1 MSLPCLWFLICNV
14 HDQQHEYFLRTHLV
28 SICLYY
34 LTAWKKTHP
43 RLVTQLP
50 WPFVENIQTLQL
62 ICEAW
67 WELRTLKMQNRRDNS
82 WRLFLSAS
90 LCFSCL
96 SSCPLFICAPQP
108 WPWHFPST
116 RALYINFAFLTFHR
130 RPRHTNRARGRGRT
144 NMYDKKKV
152 KSWSYAVLMRQLNG
166 VILFGNL
173 GFHSICLINL
183 EPGIK
188 SLCSLTFE
196 NTFLSLYVSSPQLR
210 CYAWIAWIWIFEQN
224 TVF

>member
-1 MSLPCLWFLICNV
+1 MAFCGKHPDPAANLWGVMRIENPQNAKQEGQLLTTLSLGLTLFFLS
-14 HDQQHEYFLRTHLV
+14 FLV
-28 SICLYY
+28 STFY
-34 LTAWKKTHP
+34 LRSP
-43 RLVTQLP
+43 
-50 WPFVENIQTLQL
+50 
-62 ICEAW
+62 
-67 WELRTLKMQNRRDNS
+67 
-82 WRLFLSAS
+82 
-90 LCFSCL
+90 
-96 SSCPLFICAPQP
+96 
-108 WPWHFPST
+108 
-116 RALYINFAFLTFHR
+116 ALTLTFPEHSSTLYKFCISHLSQAATAYKQSQR
-130 RPRHTNRARGRGRT
+130 QRPNKYVRQ
-144 NMYDKKKV
+144 KKV